1 MDTKKASLIYS
12 QNNIICAG
20 DPILD
25 IWPDNV
31 ERPGGAWN
39 VFDNIK
45 HFTTNVIPVFP
56 PEKWLSYPFN
66 FEQNITQEKVYN
78 CYEPLTFSLKAPTVV
93 LSDYNKGFLSRSK
106 VTIETD
112 LLLVDSKYATIQAP
126 LLQDSKLKIL
136 KISNL
141 DLRTPSFISKFD
153 YTIVT
158 HESYETLIY
167 HGPFLL
173 FKVPTPRVVETCSV
187 GAGDVFLA
195 VLSFYLHSFSDS
207 NIHES
212 LYHAVLEAGHH
223 ASLTVT
229 QPYTCNLN
237 FLKDINVYN

>member
-1 MDTKKASLIYS
+1 MDTKKVSHICS
-12 QNNIICAG
+12 PTNIICAG

-25 IWPDNV
+25 IWPNHI

-39 VFDNIK
+39 VFDNIR
-45 HFTTNVIPVFP
+45 HFTKNVIPVFP
-56 PEKWLSYPFN
+56 PEDWLSYPFN
-66 FEQNITQEKVYN
+66 LDQNITQQKVYN

-93 LSDYNKGFLSRSK
+93 LSDYNKGFLSKSK
-106 VTIETD
+106 INIEAN
-112 LLLVDSKYATIQAP
+112 LLLVDSKYATIPLP
-126 LLQDSKLKIL
+126 LLQSSKIKIL

-141 DLRTPSFISKFD
+141 DIKTPSFISRFD
-153 YTIVT
+153 YVVVT

-195 VLSFYLHSFSDS
+195 ALSFYLHSFGDS

-212 LYHAVLEAGHH
+212 LYHAVLEAAHY

-237 FLKDINVYN
+237 F